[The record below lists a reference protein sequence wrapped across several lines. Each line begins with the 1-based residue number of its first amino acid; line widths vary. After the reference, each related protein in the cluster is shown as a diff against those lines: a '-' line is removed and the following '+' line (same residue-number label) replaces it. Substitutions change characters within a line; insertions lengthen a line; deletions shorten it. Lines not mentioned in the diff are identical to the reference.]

1 MKDHQGTSTPEHQ
14 QEEKLH
20 SWCHVPG
27 ALVASESGDL
37 VPSELKGY
45 RKLIVWRKADELAYQ
60 IYLATKEFPREEMY
74 GITSQIRRSALS
86 VPTNIVEGYGR
97 QSRRELRQ
105 FSNIALGSLA
115 ETEYFLD
122 FCFKLGYLNSDIH
135 NRLQGLRQ
143 EVGNLLWKFYKS
155 L

>member
-1 MKDHQGTSTPEHQ
+1 MHRSTRNKRGIAPGTWCLASWCSHVIVGTPAR
-14 QEEKLH
+14 QEE
-20 SWCHVPG
+20 
-27 ALVASESGDL
+27 
-37 VPSELKGY
+37 KGY

-60 IYLATKEFPREEMY
+60 IYLATKGFPREEVY

-86 VPTNIVEGYGR
+86 VPANIVEGYGR

-122 FCFKLGYLNSDIH
+122 FCLRLGYLNSDLH